1 VIYKSATIE
10 DTLRTLGVDKQQQQQ
25 QPCFAMA
32 SHSTTFVIVTL
43 IGIVTTT
50 WTDFVH
56 SQGPA
61 SVLEVHYLFEEEQ
74 PVGTVVGNVV
84 DDAKLAEHYDV
95 ETLRRLTY
103 RFLKRR
109 PDSVFAVNSATGVI
123 RASGRVD
130 REELCTPKDMA
141 EGESCDVQLDVVVQ
155 PLAFFRIIRVTV
167 TVTDVNDHAPTFTD
181 TEQAIGVPESAAVGS
196 TLLVPEASDLD
207 GAEFGVQSY
216 NLVTDANCF
225 TLTASERRDG
235 SDDKFTARLVL
246 AKPLD
251 RELQDRY
258 RLQIVA
264 VDGGVPPKSG
274 TLDVNV
280 VVEDVNDNSP
290 VFDHDS
296 YEASLPE
303 DVEVGTTFL
312 RVHAADYDD
321 GLNGDVLYSLTG
333 VRRLPFDVD
342 NVTGDMY
349 VKGALDHEARGVY
362 RLIVNARDRG
372 SPPTRPSSVSLTVHV
387 VDLNDN
393 PPTISIDTLSSTPGV
408 AEIAEGSAVGSF
420 VAHLSVFDE
429 DSGSNGRFTCE
440 LREEDTDGL
449 QRPRFALNPM
459 IGGSDGEFQI
469 TTSVALDHEQQ
480 ALHELTVICSDYGT
494 PSMTSM
500 MRVVVNV
507 TDINDNDPQFVQS
520 TYSDELIE
528 NNYVGAEVLMV
539 RATDRDDGLNGQL
552 TYSVDGDAAAW
563 FDVEPTTGVV
573 KAGVKFDRELNSS
586 MRFYVVARDAGDP
599 QRSASALVTVAVVDV
614 NDERPTFSQSVYK
627 FSVMENQP
635 ADATVGSVA
644 AVDRDLS
651 IYGQVTYSIVRSP
664 DDVGD
669 SDAFK
674 IDARTGTVTTTRRL
688 DREVAT
694 QYRLRVNASDRGVP
708 PLASTATVII
718 YVGDENDNQP
728 VFVFPTPTNHSVH
741 VSTRA
746 PVGHVIARLLAVDAD
761 YGKNAELTYSVTD
774 QTWSE
779 YFDVDASLGAVIVNR
794 GLGDVDGRTF
804 AFDVVVRDGAL
815 PHHSVSSLLYVTVN
829 SSLAFVGD
837 LDRSDGGLDGG
848 GGWLHVFVSSNNVL
862 IVIVLSAVSA
872 VIAVVLIVAICC
884 VVRRQDAHA
893 KHHSHKYNCRTETL
907 KMLQAKG
914 ACGGNGSLAACSGP
928 AGSVAATDSVAGT
941 PSGSNHCCDT
951 RSKHCCLTMDEQRC
965 NNEQSL
971 ERSGQSWPST
981 IDNQMLQVCTYIPM
995 ILSGI
1000 AIAAQ
1005 VILPI
1010 PTHFP

>member
-1 VIYKSATIE
+1 
-10 DTLRTLGVDKQQQQQ
+10 
-25 QPCFAMA
+25 M
-32 SHSTTFVIVTL
+32 
-43 IGIVTTT
+43 
-50 WTDFVH
+50 
-56 SQGPA
+56 
-61 SVLEVHYLFEEEQ
+61 LEVHYLFEEEQ
-74 PVGTVVGNVV
+74 AIGTVVGNVV
-84 DDAKLAEHYDV
+84 VDANLAELYDA
-95 ETLRRLTY
+95 ETLRRLRY
-103 RFLKRR
+103 RFLKRL
-109 PDSVFAVNSATGVI
+109 PNSVFAVNSATGVI

-130 REELCTPKDMA
+130 REELCSPLDTVDS
-141 EGESCDVQLDVVVQ
+141 ETCDVQLDVVVQ

-167 TVTDVNDHAPTFTD
+167 TITDVNDHAPSFTD
-181 TEQAIGVPESAAVGS
+181 TERVVNVPESSAVGS
-196 TLLVPEASDLD
+196 TLLVAEASDLD

-216 NLVTDANCF
+216 NLVTDADGF
-225 TLTASERRDG
+225 TLTAGERRG
-235 SDDKFTARLVL
+235 SSDDKFVARLIL
-246 AKPLD
+246 TKSLD
-251 RELQDRY
+251 RELEDSY

-274 TLDVNV
+274 TLDVTV
-280 VVEDVNDNSP
+280 VVDDVNDNSP

-303 DVEVGTTFL
+303 DVEVGTTFV

-321 GLNGDVLYSLTG
+321 GLNGEVLYSLSG
-333 VRRLPFDVD
+333 SRRLPFDVN
-342 NVTGDMY
+342 NVTGDVY
-349 VKGALDHEARGVY
+349 VKGAVDHEQRGVY
-362 RLIVNARDRG
+362 RLTVNARDRG
-372 SPPTRPSSVSLTVHV
+372 SPPAEPSSVSLTVHV

-393 PPTISIDTLSSTPGV
+393 APTISVDTLSSTPGV
-408 AEIAEGSAVGSF
+408 AEIAEDSAVGSF

-440 LREEDTDGL
+440 LREEGAAGL
-449 QRPRFALNPM
+449 QRPRFALTPM
-459 IGGSDGEFQI
+459 IGGSDGEFQV
-469 TTSVALDHEQQ
+469 TTTVVLDHEQQ
-480 ALHELTVICSDYGT
+480 ARHELTIVCSDYGT

-507 TDINDNDPQFVQS
+507 TDVNDNDPQFVQS

-573 KAGVKFDRELNSS
+573 KAGVKFDREMNSS
-586 MRFYVVARDAGDP
+586 MRFYVVARDGGVP

-614 NDERPTFSQSVYK
+614 NDERPTFSQPVYK
-627 FSVMENQP
+627 FTVMENLP
-635 ADATVGSVA
+635 AGASVGSVA

-651 IYGQVTYSIVRSP
+651 IYGQVTYSIVQSGGGG

-669 SDAFK
+669 ADAFA
-674 IDARTGTVTTTRRL
+674 IDARSGTLTTTRRL
-688 DREVAT
+688 DREAVT

-708 PLASTATVII
+708 PLASTATVVV
-718 YVGDENDNQP
+718 YVGDVNDNEP
-728 VFVFPTPTNHSVH
+728 TFLFPTPTNRTVH
-741 VSTRA
+741 ASTRA
-746 PVGHVIARLLAVDAD
+746 PVGHVIARVLAVDAD
-761 YGKNAELTYSVTD
+761 YGKNAELTYGVTD
-774 QTWSE
+774 ETRSE

-804 AFDVVVRDGAL
+804 AFELFVRDSTP
-815 PHHSVSSLLYVTVN
+815 PHHSVSSMLYVTVN
-829 SSLAFVGD
+829 STLAFVGD
-837 LDRSDGGLDGG
+837 MGARSGLGDGGS
-848 GGWLHVFVSSNNVL
+848 WLHVFVSSNNVL

-893 KHHSHKYNCRTETL
+893 KHGHKYNCRTETL

-914 ACGGNGSLAACSGP
+914 GGNGSLAACSGP

-941 PSGSNHCCDT
+941 PSGSNHCCDA

-965 NNEQSL
+965 GNEQSL

-981 IDNQMLQVCTYIPM
+981 IDNQMLQVYTFTDHFYF
-995 ILSGI
+995 L
-1000 AIAAQ
+1000 
-1005 VILPI
+1005 VKVLPV
-1010 PTHFP
+1010 PEGP